1 MKMMQTQ
8 MGAGS
13 TSGTYRRVSS
23 LQRDHFGDANSMI
36 VPCFSWGLNDLN
48 VNILQKCKVV
58 HLCIYIYMCVCD
70 YMRVEI
76 YGYMN
81 INMRVCYLCAIV
93 FARF

>member
-48 VNILQKCKVV
+48 VNILQTCKVV
-58 HLCIYIYMCVCD
+58 HLCIYMCVCD
-70 YMRVEI
+70 YMHIEL